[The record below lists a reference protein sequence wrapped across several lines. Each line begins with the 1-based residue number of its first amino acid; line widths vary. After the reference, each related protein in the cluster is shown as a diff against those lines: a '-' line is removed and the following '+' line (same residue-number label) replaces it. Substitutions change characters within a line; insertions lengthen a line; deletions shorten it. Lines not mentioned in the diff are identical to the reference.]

1 MNRMALVYVVTRI
14 LFDIAYVRCSTRR
27 TSLLRTIVFFG
38 NIFVYLHVIHR
49 SAMAIA
55 AK

>member
-1 MNRMALVYVVTRI
+1 MNRMALVYVVSRV

-27 TSLLRTIVFFG
+27 TSFLRTLAFFG
-38 NIFVYLHVIHR
+38 NIFVYLHVIIR
-49 SAMAIA
+49 SARAIA